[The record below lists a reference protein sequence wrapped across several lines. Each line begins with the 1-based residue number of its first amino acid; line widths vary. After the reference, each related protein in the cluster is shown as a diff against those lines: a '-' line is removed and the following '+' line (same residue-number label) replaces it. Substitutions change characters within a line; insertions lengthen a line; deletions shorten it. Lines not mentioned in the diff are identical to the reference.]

1 MFVMT
6 KAKSDSDQPSQ
17 AMTDFLR
24 EKATGESSGEIP
36 ASEEEVRLETAWSE
50 MLARKRAKQTQ
61 TESGKEPDHH
71 DPNDPPTGK
80 GSGGR
85 TPS

>member
-1 MFVMT
+1 MLTMT
-6 KAKSDSDQPSQ
+6 KDKSDSNQPSQ

-36 ASEEEVRLETAWSE
+36 ASEEEVRMETAWSE
-50 MLARKRAKQTQ
+50 MLARKRAKQSQ
-61 TESGKEPDHH
+61 TESGNDPDHH
-71 DPNDPPTGK
+71 NPNDPSTGK

-85 TPS
+85 SP

>member
-1 MFVMT
+1 M
-6 KAKSDSDQPSQ
+6 KKIKSDSNQPSQ

-36 ASEEEVRLETAWSE
+36 ASEEEIRLETAWSE
-50 MLARKRAKQTQ
+50 MLARKRAKQSQ
-61 TESGKEPDHH
+61 TESGNDPEHH
-71 DPNDPPTGK
+71 DPIDPPTGK